1 MNNNAFNWKSW
12 RIGLLL
18 VALTSLLTAGAG
30 LVDPHMT
37 WRGFVAVFCSSLLT
51 SLPLYLYRHPL
62 PNVGTEAR
70 AEGALATGSLPGNF
84 PGTTSEKNE
93 TTNTKK

>member
-1 MNNNAFNWKSW
+1 MNMNAFNWKAW

-30 LVDPHMT
+30 LVDPQMS

-51 SLPLYLYRHPL
+51 SLPLYLYRHPVPGL
-62 PNVGTEAR
+62 NDSSA
-70 AEGALATGSLPGNF
+70 ASALAPGGSPADF
-84 PGTTSEKNE
+84 AGTVPAKNE
-93 TTNTKK
+93 TTNTKS

>member
-1 MNNNAFNWKSW
+1 MSAFNWKSW

-18 VALTSLLTAGAG
+18 VVLTSLLTAGAG
-30 LVDPHMT
+30 LVDPASS

-62 PNVGTEAR
+62 PNTDEAPC
-70 AEGALATGSLPGNF
+70 AEGAMARGGSPQF
-84 PGTTSEKNE
+84 TDDVSVKNE
-93 TTNTKK
+93 TTKTNS